1 MMQEEKITGNRFI
14 ITPITEKEIIEY
26 NMSHEDKIS
35 MQNVIALYK
44 NEGSD
49 FINVG
54 FPSKSAYVPSLAN
67 MYGYKESTN
76 KSLFLNG
83 GYKLFKS
90 ANNINKPVYA
100 ILMNENHLV
109 SEVESLN
116 MYNNSIDSILENDKK
131 VKVLAL

>member
-90 ANNINKPVYA
+90 ANRINKPVYA

>member
-1 MMQEEKITGNRFI
+1 MMQDEKITVNRFI
-14 ITPITEKEIIEY
+14 ITPITEEEITEY
-26 NMSHEDKIS
+26 NMNHEKKIS

-44 NEGSD
+44 HEGSD

-54 FPSKSAYVPSLAN
+54 FPSKSAYIPSLAN

-90 ANNINKPVYA
+90 AHKINKPVYA
-100 ILMNENHLV
+100 ILMDENHLV

-116 MYNNSIDSILENDKK
+116 MYDNSIDSVLDSDKE
-131 VKVLAL
+131 VKILAL